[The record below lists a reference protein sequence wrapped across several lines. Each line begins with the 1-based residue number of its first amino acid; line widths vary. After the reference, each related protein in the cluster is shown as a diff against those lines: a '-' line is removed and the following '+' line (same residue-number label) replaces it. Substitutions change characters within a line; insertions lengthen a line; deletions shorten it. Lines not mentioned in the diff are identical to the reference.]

1 VILFQVMEAENQKA
15 ESGRE
20 HQRRATIFKTAEDC
34 VKQLESRLQKSI
46 IKSRPYFDEKSLCQS
61 QLNTQKD
68 RIEAIKRDILKA
80 KTSYSQTLKQLEQ
93 ISNEIHMKRGRITE
107 ELLRGPREPGVGAE
121 LVPSPEETKDKATSL
136 PDFNLELDKCEM
148 RSCGSISGTNS
159 SAVSEK
165 DEKENLYDDLDDLKV
180 KFRELAVRPM
190 NGGEGES
197 MDGVWE
203 SELKDTVEKMDH
215 MMLLQ
220 ECAQE
225 LDDYKSEIQVIEKE
239 STVVVDQVA

>member
-1 VILFQVMEAENQKA
+1 MLFFQVMEAENQKA

-34 VKQLESRLQKSI
+34 VKQLEGRLQKSI
-46 IKSRPYFDEKSLCQS
+46 LKSRPYFDEKALCQS
-61 QLNTQKD
+61 QLNTQKE
-68 RIEAIKRDILKA
+68 RIEAIKRDIVKA
-80 KTSYSQTLKQLEQ
+80 KTCYAQTLKQLEQ
-93 ISNEIHMKRGRITE
+93 ISNEIHMKRGSVTE
-107 ELLRGPREPGVGAE
+107 EILRGPREPGVGAE
-121 LVPSPEETKDKATSL
+121 LVPCHDETSNRNHMSL
-136 PDFNLELDKCEM
+136 PDFDLELEKCEL
-148 RSCGSISGTNS
+148 RSCDSIGTIS

-165 DEKENLYDDLDDLKV
+165 DDRECIYEDLDDLKV
-180 KFRELAVRPM
+180 KFKELATRPM

-225 LDDYKSEIQVIEKE
+225 LDHYKSEIKEK
-239 STVVVDQVA
+239 VVTDEIS

>member
-1 VILFQVMEAENQKA
+1 MEAENQKA

-68 RIEAIKRDILKA
+68 RIETIKRDIVKA

-93 ISNEIHMKRGRITE
+93 ISNEIHMKRGSITE

-121 LVPSPEETKDKATSL
+121 LVPSHEELTNKHSTL
-136 PDFNLELDKCEM
+136 PDFNLELDKCEL
-148 RSCGSISGTNS
+148 RSCGSMSGTNS

-165 DEKENLYDDLDDLKV
+165 DERENLYEDLDDLKV
-180 KFRELAVRPM
+180 KFKELAVRPV

-203 SELKDTVEKMDH
+203 SELKNTVEKMDH

-225 LDDYKSEIQVIEKE
+225 LDDYKSGIRDSEDCSSVKQV
-239 STVVVDQVA
+239 S